1 MGSQRVR
8 HDWATS
14 LSSLFLIKIY
24 KDSSLF
30 LVVKIHE
37 PRKHAL
43 TEMCLCQIKLE
54 VKREAFLRESGGTL
68 RQWRFLELPR
78 VGGEQEVPPPWGSC
92 SSLPAARLHSR
103 RLLCTSVAKCNCV
116 RAIHPSLWG
125 QFAFFPRPTQEANL
139 PQSRRAWERLSRDYL
154 SDLGLWFNHFV
165 KSRSTGP
172 RSQGVSINER
182 RKERGLA
189 TKWYNQNKLKSLHAS
204 CVCMWIAK
212 HFKL

>member
-1 MGSQRVR
+1 MAADSSTLAWKIPWTAEPGRLQSMGWQRVR

-30 LVVKIHE
+30 LVVKVHE

-54 VKREAFLRESGGTL
+54 VKRGSISRWIRTKTL

-103 RLLCTSVAKCNCV
+103 RLLCTSVAECNCV
-116 RAIHPSLWG
+116 QAIHPSSWG
-125 QFAFFPRPTQEANL
+125 QSAFFPRPTQETNL
-139 PQSRRAWERLSRDYL
+139 PQSRKSMGEI
-154 SDLGLWFNHFV
+154 V
-165 KSRSTGP
+165 KRIP
-172 RSQGVSINER
+172 
-182 RKERGLA
+182 
-189 TKWYNQNKLKSLHAS
+189 
-204 CVCMWIAK
+204 
-212 HFKL
+212 